1 MACVGSR
8 GELTESARKMLA
20 ALKTPAT
27 PEDVATHTELPL
39 FRVRGG
45 LREMVEAG
53 LVELK
58 DGAYSPTELG
68 RPCCLHKGKDLGISR
83 R

>member
-1 MACVGSR
+1 MACIGSQ

-20 ALKTPAT
+20 ALENSAT
-27 PEDVATHTELPL
+27 PEEVAARTELPL

-45 LREMVEAG
+45 LREMAEAG

-58 DGAYSPTELG
+58 NGAYSATQAG
-68 RPCCLHKGKDLGISR
+68 RSHLLTQDR
-83 R
+83 EEAN

>member
-1 MACVGSR
+1 MACIGSQ

-20 ALKTPAT
+20 ALENPAT
-27 PEDVATHTELPL
+27 PEEVAAHTELPL

-45 LREMVEAG
+45 LREMAEAG

-58 DGAYSPTELG
+58 DSAYSATQLG
-68 RPCCLHKGKDLGISR
+68 RSLLLAERKEALHL
-83 R
+83 

>member
-1 MACVGSR
+1 MACVGNN

-20 ALKTPAT
+20 ALENSAT
-27 PEDVATHTELPL
+27 PEEVAAHTELPL

-45 LREMVEAG
+45 LREMGEAG

-58 DGAYSPTELG
+58 DGAYSITELG
-68 RPCCLHKGKDLGISR
+68 RSHLLT
-83 R
+83 

>member
-1 MACVGSR
+1 
-8 GELTESARKMLA
+8 MLA
-20 ALKTPAT
+20 ALENSAT
-27 PEDVATHTELPL
+27 PEEVAAHTELPL

-58 DGAYSPTELG
+58 DGAYSATQLG
-68 RPCCLHKGKDLGISR
+68 RSHLLTQDR
-83 R
+83 EEAN

>member
-1 MACVGSR
+1 MACVGNH

-20 ALKTPAT
+20 ALENSAT
-27 PEDVATHTELPL
+27 PEEVAAHTELPL

-45 LREMVEAG
+45 LREMAEAG

-58 DGAYSPTELG
+58 DGAYSSTQSG
-68 RPCCLHKGKDLGISR
+68 RSHLLTQNR
-83 R
+83 EEAN

>member
-1 MACVGSR
+1 MACVGNN

-20 ALKTPAT
+20 ALENSAT
-27 PEDVATHTELPL
+27 PEEVAAHTELPL

-58 DGAYSPTELG
+58 DGAYSATQLG
-68 RPCCLHKGKDLGISR
+68 RSHLLTQDR
-83 R
+83 EEAN